1 MAINVKD
8 KLVTLESL
16 GVAYSAEQ
24 DAREEADQALS
35 TRIDNIVAPD
45 GDPSLTEVSDA
56 RVSGSTTH
64 NTLKARLDADQAAVG
79 TEISA
84 IKADLG
90 YRCNLLRGEGVTSG
104 ADLNDYTTP
113 GTYYVGSASA
123 ASNIVNTPVTDAGFK
138 LIVANTTSSSRI
150 RQYVIPNSNTA
161 PYVRYYNGE
170 TWSSWERYAYSS
182 VVNGFYNLARGVAV
196 PLESNLNDY
205 TTAGVFFVGS
215 AASAATIVNTPITS
229 TSYKLVVEETISSA
243 RIKQTVVVNSANSNY
258 VRWYNGTTWSAWE
271 RYAYQSYV
279 EETASTIYENINRSI
294 QPKWELGNIGTNT
307 PWNTEATNRIRTA
320 LNEIAVGN
328 GTTITFDKTKIKVS
342 IRLYDKGGKFL
353 ATSSSTYF
361 DVYDYS
367 TAWKTSGK
375 ITIPN
380 DATLG
385 YYRLC
390 AAYSNDADITDINDV
405 IDSISIV
412 RQGYT
417 KEYGVIIDSIPLN
430 IDTSIERATPLYATV
445 CAVKEKHST
454 NKIDR
459 TVGYLLRENV
469 EPFRFYFASGNLQN
483 ARYLFTW
490 NKTIAN
496 NLEPISYCFAVSEE
510 GDVIAV
516 FRGELNGNSS
526 STGDIRSDPIV
537 YPHGDFS
544 NPVKVNI
551 TGMDKPTS
559 WLMNTGVYC
568 EHGCMFFVEYTRP
581 RHTTAN
587 LWKVSAPYTSPS
599 NWSIKKTY
607 VANTDIEHWHHVT
620 KDPFSGI
627 MYASTGDEDA
637 ESMILYSTDDGDT
650 WTVLRSGDQKV
661 CRQLNFIF
669 TEKYIYSATDSLS
682 SSSDRVF
689 IRTTRD
695 ANGLM
700 KTADADVDVLY
711 TFNYP
716 GFATYHICYF
726 EKPNGILLLE
736 RSDTKSSAYLGTF
749 YFWDIAA
756 NKMRYAGSFEPNG
769 NVYLGFRC
777 EAVSHYPEIV
787 DNKIVCGF
795 SLFPNCIKYKGNP
808 DISTYLGDRGIITN
822 DAYNNDVFNNLVLS
836 IVPVDKYLY
845 NDNQ

>member
-1 MAINVKD
+1 MALKD
-8 KLVTLESL
+8 KLMTLEDFKAVRDVD
-16 GVAYSAEQ
+16 VASNSAQ
-24 DAREEADQALS
+24 F
-35 TRIDNIVAPD
+35 
-45 GDPSLTEVSDA
+45 TEL
-56 RVSGSTTH
+56 R
-64 NTLKARLDADQAAVG
+64 
-79 TEISA
+79 
-84 IKADLG
+84 ADLG
-90 YRCNLLRGEGVTSG
+90 YRYNLLRGEGVTSG

-123 ASNIVNTPVTDAGFK
+123 ASNIVNTPITDAGFK
-138 LIVANTTSSSRI
+138 LIVENTISSSRI
-150 RQYVIPNSNTA
+150 RQYAIPNSNTA
-161 PYVRYYNGE
+161 PYVRYSNGT
-170 TWSSWERYAYSS
+170 TWSSWERYAYSTII
-182 VVNGFYNLARGVAV
+182 NGFYNLAKGVAI

-205 TTAGVFFVGS
+205 TTAGVFYVGS

-229 TSYKLVVEETISSA
+229 TSFKLVVEEIISSA
-243 RIKQTVVVNSANSNY
+243 RIKQTVIVNSANSSY
-258 VRWYNGTTWSAWE
+258 VRWYDGTTWSAWE

-279 EETASTIYENINRSI
+279 EETASTIYENINRII
-294 QPKWELGNIGTNT
+294 QPKWEYGNIGTNT
-307 PWNTEATNRIRTA
+307 PWNTESSTRIRTA

-328 GTTITFDKTKIKVS
+328 GTTISFDKTKIKMS
-342 IRLYDKGGKFL
+342 IRLYDKDGKFL
-353 ATSSSTYF
+353 ATSQSTYF
-361 DVYDYS
+361 GAYDYS
-367 TAWKTSGK
+367 TGWITNGT

-380 DATLG
+380 DGILG

-390 AAYSNDADITDINDV
+390 AAYSNDAEITDINDV

-412 RQGYT
+412 RQGYVN
-417 KEYGVIIDSIPLN
+417 EYGVNIDSVPLN
-430 IDTSIERATPLYATV
+430 DETSITRTSPLYATV
-445 CAVKEKHST
+445 CAVKEKHGS

-459 TVGYLLRENV
+459 TVGYLLRENT
-469 EPFRFYFASGNLQN
+469 EPFNFYYASGKLEN
-483 ARYLFTW
+483 AHYLFTW
-490 NKTIAN
+490 NKELAN
-496 NLEPISYCFAVSEE
+496 NLEPVNYCFAVTDE

-587 LWKVSAPYTSPS
+587 LWKVTAPYTDPS
-599 NWSIKKTY
+599 DWTIKKTY
-607 VANTDIEHWHHVT
+607 DPHSDIEHWHHVT
-620 KDPFSGI
+620 RDPFSGI
-627 MYASTGDEDA
+627 MYASTGDEDE
-637 ESMILYSTDDGDT
+637 ESIILYSTDDGDT

-669 TEKYIYSATDSLS
+669 TNKYIYMATDALS
-682 SSSDRVF
+682 AGSDRVF

-700 KTADADVDVLY
+700 KTADVDIEILY

-716 GFATYHICYF
+716 GFATYHLCYF
-726 EKPNGILLLE
+726 EEPNGILLLE
-736 RSDTKSSAYLGTF
+736 RSDTKSSSYLGTF
-749 YFWDIAA
+749 YFWDIKA
-756 NKMRYAGSFEPNG
+756 NKMRYAGTFEPNG

-777 EAVSHYPEIV
+777 EAVSHYPEII
-787 DNKIVCGF
+787 DSRIVCGF

-808 DISTYLGDRGIITN
+808 DISAYLGNRGIITN
-822 DAYNNDVFNNLVLS
+822 DAYNNNVFNNLVLS